1 MLYAPVLRTGHTPY
15 VSESN
20 RFALS
25 SHGQSALPRRSVVL
39 AFHVIDYQ
47 LVLLNKIGLP
57 ICLLDTVI
65 QLAQLLGEVV
75 CLALNRS
82 DAHGAYEFNF

>member
-25 SHGQSALPRRSVVL
+25 SHGQSALPRRRVVL
-39 AFHVIDYQ
+39 ASHVIDYL
-47 LVLLNKIGLP
+47 LVSLNKIGLP
-57 ICLLDTVI
+57 ICLLDTAI
-65 QLAQLLGEVV
+65 QLAQLLGKVV
-75 CLALNRS
+75 CLALNLG
-82 DAHGAYEFNF
+82 DPHGAQEFHF